1 MSILRINSITF
12 ENYKFFS
19 KPFPIDLSGGKNL
32 LVYGEN
38 GSGKSSIYW
47 GLHSFLQSS
56 IKDTTP
62 LTGGKYFDKLHS
74 ESLCNIHAS
83 SSSYRSGV
91 SVDFIE
97 PISKTTLGREA
108 SNRVINTTEPNGML
122 VVYSLFLSDFINFNQ
137 LFKLHNFRN
146 SEICDVSKFFI
157 HDIFPMIRFNKSYT
171 DIDGIEIE
179 NKSVADWWNY
189 IQNAKDLLPHRSGN
203 NGLNRHSPQYI
214 RYKALIDL
222 FNAELKSYLQGIQ
235 IATNGILQSKYHI
248 KDTVELTLD
257 HDVQYDYYIQKTA
270 ASRRSRCLNLD
281 RPQIVLRANV
291 INPDDNSVIKKIEH
305 LSTYYNEAKL
315 TLFALSIRQA
325 ILQDKYAL
333 ASTIASSS
341 TDHACPIL
349 CVDDI
354 MTSMDM
360 SNRVLVSEVLVEL
373 ANKYQMFIF
382 THDIALFNL
391 LENCI
396 KDKGDIGAWNLKKMY
411 RVDEADVLGRDEVP
425 HPVFT
430 TKKTYLESAKVYY
443 SQRDYPACANN
454 LRRYLEN
461 ILKKILPRNLQLCV
475 KPDESIGIN
484 DLSKLIDKLPQ
495 FYDMYQ
501 LPIIFPHIHFYRQHI
516 LNPLSHDDAQTP
528 AYKEEMKRAIKELDG
543 YKDCLKR
550 KIIVKQED
558 CPTITFRMEVT
569 IAGTTLFYE
578 FSPIEQ
584 FDYLTYT
591 RKDPTT
597 LADIITKHY
606 KSAAVS
612 VTNRTAGLPDPA
624 DNKTDIRSYYDELV
638 RAVVAI
644 DYTWAAPPMES
655 IITRIADGVL
665 LSTI

>member
-1 MSILRINSITF
+1 MSIFRVNSITF

-19 KPFPIDLSGGKNL
+19 KPFIVDLKGGKNL

-56 IKDTTP
+56 IKDITASG
-62 LTGGKYFDKLHS
+62 GGKYFDKSHP
-74 ESLCNIHAS
+74 ESLCNIHAKATD
-83 SSSYRSGV
+83 GTGIKV
-91 SVDFIE
+91 EFLD
-97 PISKTTLGREA
+97 PISKSTFGKQA
-108 SNRVINTTEPNGML
+108 SNTIINTTETNGKI

-137 LFKLHNFRN
+137 LSRLHNFRN
-146 SEICDVSKFFI
+146 SEICDVSEFFI
-157 HDIFPMIRFNKSYT
+157 HDIFPMIRFNKSYK
-171 DIDGIEIE
+171 DIDGNEIS
-179 NKSVADWWNY
+179 NKSVADWWDY
-189 IQNAKDLLPHRSGN
+189 IQKAKNLLPHRTGN
-203 NGLNRHSPQYI
+203 NGLNRYSQQYN
-214 RYKALIDL
+214 RYKDLIDL

-235 IATNGILQSKYHI
+235 IATNGILKTNYHI
-248 KDTVELTLD
+248 NDTVELTQD

-270 ASRRSRCLNLD
+270 ASRRSRCRNLD

-291 INPDDNSVIKKIEH
+291 VNPDDNSIIKKIEH

-333 ASTIASSS
+333 ASTVATSS

-349 CVDDI
+349 CVDDV

-360 SNRVLVSEVLVEL
+360 SSRVLVSEVLVEL
-373 ANKYQMFIF
+373 ASKYQMFIF

-391 LENCI
+391 LDNCI
-396 KDKGDIGAWNLKKMY
+396 KDKGDIGSWNLKKMY
-411 RVDEADVLGRDEVP
+411 RVDEADVLGRDDVP
-425 HPVFT
+425 HPIFT
-430 TKKTYLESAKVYY
+430 TKKTYLENAKVYY
-443 SQRDYPACANN
+443 SKRDYPACANN

-475 KPDESIGIN
+475 KSDESIGIS

-528 AYKEEMKRAIKELDG
+528 AYKEEMKRAIKELEE

-558 CPTITFRMEVT
+558 CPIVRFRMEVT
-569 IAGTTLFYE
+569 VAGTTLFYE

-591 RKDPTT
+591 IKDPISM
-597 LADIITKHY
+597 ADVTTKHY
-606 KSAAVS
+606 KSAAIS
-612 VTNRTAGLPDPA
+612 IINRTVGLSDPT
-624 DNKTDIRSYYDELV
+624 DNKTDIRSYYDMLNQ
-638 RAVVAI
+638 AAKAI
-644 DYTWAAPPMES
+644 DYTWSAPSMES
-655 IITRIADGVL
+655 IIARISDGVL
-665 LSTI
+665 LSSI